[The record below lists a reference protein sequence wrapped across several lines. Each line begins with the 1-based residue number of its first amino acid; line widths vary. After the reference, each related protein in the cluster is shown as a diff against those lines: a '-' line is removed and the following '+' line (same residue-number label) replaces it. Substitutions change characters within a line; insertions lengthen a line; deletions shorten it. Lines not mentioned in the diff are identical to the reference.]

1 MNAQTAKTSAGDA
14 RPRAIP
20 AGVRKIPTPMVP
32 PTTSAAAA
40 AEADPA
46 LEPGSRPCAAQNC
59 SRRPSWKARGP
70 PEPKTPP
77 AVVSARPN
85 EDERRKPGSDGSE
98 LSRASTF
105 AKPE

>member
-1 MNAQTAKTSAGDA
+1 MNAQHGEDERGRA
-14 RPRAIP
+14 RAPRAIP
-20 AGVRKIPTPMVP
+20 AGVRKIPTPTVP

-40 AEADPA
+40 PRPMPA
-46 LEPGSRPCAAQNC
+46 LEPPEPPGRSELGL
-59 SRRPSWKARGP
+59 RPSWKARGP

-105 AKPE
+105 A

>member
-1 MNAQTAKTSAGDA
+1 M
-14 RPRAIP
+14 
-20 AGVRKIPTPMVP
+20 RKIPTPTVP
-32 PTTSAAAA
+32 PTTSAVAG
-40 AEADPA
+40 AEAEPA
-46 LEPGSRPCAAQNC
+46 LEPRRRASAAQNW

-85 EDERRKPGSDGSE
+85 DDERRKPGSDGSE
-98 LSRASTF
+98 LSRTSTF